1 MQDLVSILAVA
12 GTLVGVFLGAALSGR
27 AQRQMLLITYRRET
41 LKTLEKAY
49 VDYLAAYKSFR
60 MYVQSQEVK
69 VENVTRPEDPG
80 RVTAVVEG
88 SADYW
93 KAIATATAAMQV
105 LGQGDEIPPASKAVR
120 DTFWDVL
127 HSRAGRQPGEVPDTL
142 VKAAD
147 NAEIRFAKAARTDLQ
162 QRSKKIW
169 HSTSGPLSD
178 LAAADLY
185 P

>member
-1 MQDLVSILAVA
+1 MQNLVSILAVA
-12 GTLVGVFLGAALSGR
+12 GTLIGVSLGAALSGR

-60 MYVQSQEVK
+60 TYVQSQKVK
-69 VENVTRPEDPG
+69 VENVTRPEDPE
-80 RVTAVVEG
+80 RVTALVEG
-88 SADYW
+88 SEDYW
-93 KAIATATAAMQV
+93 KAIAAATASMDV
-105 LGQGDEIPPASKAVR
+105 LGKGDAIRPASKAVQ

-127 HSRAGRQPGEVPDTL
+127 HSRAGRQPGEVPDAL
-142 VKAAD
+142 VEAAD
-147 NAEIRFAKAARTDLQ
+147 NAEIRFAEAARTDLQ

-169 HSTSGPLSD
+169 HSTSRPLSD
-178 LAAADLY
+178 LAADLY